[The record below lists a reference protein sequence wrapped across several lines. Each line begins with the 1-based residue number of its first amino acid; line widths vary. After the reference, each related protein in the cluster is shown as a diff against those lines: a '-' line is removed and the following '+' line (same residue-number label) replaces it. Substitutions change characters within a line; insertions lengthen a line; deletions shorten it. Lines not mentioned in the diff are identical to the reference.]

1 MRMLY
6 PGEWPLS
13 SMALQ
18 NSSCFL
24 IGCQGGWT
32 TSTSQ
37 QCSVQWWRG
46 SNAWH
51 VARNSEGLPG
61 SIEAILAAVIFKLF
75 LSGGGDLHKICSHHP
90 SWFCGRLSKINQ
102 HHLFPQILAIN
113 QQGHIIQ
120 PTLQWRE
127 IALATQHALGQ
138 TAEQKK
144 VGSCKSKKI
153 GTQLQHI
160 SVLT

>member
-1 MRMLY
+1 MRMLH

-37 QCSVQWWRG
+37 QCTVQWWRG

-61 SIEAILAAVIFKLF
+61 SIEVILAAVVFKLF
-75 LSGGGDLHKICSHHP
+75 LQGGGDLHKICSHHP
-90 SWFCGRLSKINQ
+90 SWFCGQLSKINQ
-102 HHLFPQILAIN
+102 HNLFPQILAIN
-113 QQGHIIQ
+113 QQGHIVQ
-120 PTLQWRE
+120 PTLYWGDC
-127 IALATQHALGQ
+127 LSNTTCTQTNMHTVLDG
-138 TAEQKK
+138 EQKRA
-144 VGSCKSKKI
+144 GSCKSNN
-153 GTQLQHI
+153 
-160 SVLT
+160 